1 MRLMEILVAREFLEV
16 FPENLPGLPLGR
28 EVEVSIEVLPGT
40 TLVSQAPYRMAPI
53 KFVGLKT

>member
-28 EVEVSIEVLPGT
+28 
-40 TLVSQAPYRMAPI
+40 R
-53 KFVGLKT
+53 LKCQ